1 MGGLFRLANGAMVQF
16 YNLVSENTGEA
27 MGTVDLAQERTAEST
42 VSLGQAMGLYWV
54 HKLTKNTGLQ
64 CYSEQIT
71 KWVRDT
77 GCQEDDLKNDQE
89 AFHELVEHLGL
100 KRFDVKRLRKALGHS
115 ASDTP
120 KHDSPKNSSLP
131 QACQKSDS
139 PSNLADL
146 VKVQRGS
153 VGSTDSTNTFDT
165 MSNWASPRSGPD
177 PEWSDTLK
185 ADDDPNSFTGLNH
198 RMAQA
203 RRMAL
208 ESLSPRMPDVIEQ
221 ASVGDEKVVERLN
234 VARETNKN
242 KGWVVDILSAGQGI
256 FGGVSAA
263 LAPTAE
269 ETAEGKRKDF
279 MIKTAL
285 TSPREEADTKLE
297 GSGWWGSFFGDRD
310 VPQPPPRRRARS
322 CAQED
327 LVKNKMMWP
336 TECRITCSPA
346 KNLNF
351 SKKICRPSEGE
362 EDALGETFGEESL
375 VEAQGCAFAP
385 EDASGQ

>member
-1 MGGLFRLANGAMVQF
+1 MVQF

-27 MGTVDLAQERTAEST
+27 MGTVDLAQERTAELTTQTST

-54 HKLTKNTGLQ
+54 HKLTKDTGLQ
-64 CYSEQIT
+64 SYSEQIT

-100 KRFDVKRLRKALGHS
+100 KRFDVKRLHKALGHS

-120 KHDSPKNSSLP
+120 KHDSPTNSSLL

-146 VKVQRGS
+146 VKVQRAS

-165 MSNWASPRSGPD
+165 LSNWASPRSGAD

-203 RRMAL
+203 RRIAL
-208 ESLSPRMPDVIEQ
+208 ESLSPRQPDVIEQ
-221 ASVGDEKVVERLN
+221 ASVGDEKVVEMLN
-234 VARETNKN
+234 AAREANKK
-242 KGWVVDILSAGQGI
+242 KGWVVDIFSAGQGI
-256 FGGVSAA
+256 FSGVTAA

-279 MIKTAL
+279 ITNTAL
-285 TSPREEADTKLE
+285 TSPREEAHTKLE
-297 GSGWWGSFFGDRD
+297 GSGWWGSFFGDKD

-327 LVKNKMMWP
+327 LVKDKMMWP
-336 TECRITCSPA
+336 TECRITCSAP

-362 EDALGETFGEESL
+362 DDALGKTFGEESL